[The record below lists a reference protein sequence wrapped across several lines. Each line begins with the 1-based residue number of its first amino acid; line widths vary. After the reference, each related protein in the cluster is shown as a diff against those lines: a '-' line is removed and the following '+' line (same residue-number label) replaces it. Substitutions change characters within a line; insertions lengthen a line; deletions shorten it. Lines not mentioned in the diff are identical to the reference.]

1 MAAKT
6 YTITLTRTVTST
18 ATIKVEAES
27 RQAAIYKAAAIT
39 PEWKDETG
47 EPEVAKVEIAA

>member
-18 ATIKVEAES
+18 AVVKVEAES
-27 RQAAIYKAAAIT
+27 RQAAIYKAAKET
-39 PEWKDETG
+39 PEWQDAIG